1 MDQRPVV
8 SDLDF
13 QSIKD
18 DLVNY
23 FKERPEFADYEFTGS
38 SLNLLMDILAYNTHY
53 NALTANF
60 QLNES
65 FLDTSLIRSNV
76 VSLAKTLNYMPRSAR
91 SSRTRIKLNVPRLGS
106 EGFYVIPAGSF
117 FSSSSGST
125 KFNFYTIQ
133 DYTVSFTSGQSNNT
147 IDVDVY
153 EGKLFTQRFVF
164 NNSLEEFPA
173 FDLNLSNIDTTTL
186 NVSVDGLKYT
196 QITPETEGLTA
207 VNNNSRVYFV
217 EETKDSSHRILLGN
231 GVLGNKPSIGSII
244 LATFVQSSG
253 TLANGARTFSVNIP
267 GRTDITIS
275 GTPSSS
281 QGGQSPES
289 IQSIKDNAPHWFQSQ
304 FRAVTENDYKT
315 FLINK
320 FADIQSI
327 NVYGGEKINQ
337 PGKVFIAI
345 KPKSGDKL
353 TNATKDLLLS
363 EVLNKSSVVTIRPSF
378 VDPEIINLVLKSV
391 VIYDETKLVTNRNVI
406 KSKVISLIKNLNNAY
421 IGDFLA
427 NFTES
432 NFSKQIED
440 LDTSILSSNTRVSL
454 KITTTALNGTLD
466 KYKLNFANKLYHPTV
481 GFNAANGGVVTSNLF
496 FRTGR
501 DVRSGFDDDG
511 FGNIRLFDFIDDE
524 KITVEPY
531 SGTVD
536 YEKGIVELQ
545 DFNPVD
551 GIISFTAV
559 PDSFDVQATENI
571 ILQTDTEGSFVDVL
585 EKNETDVIKNLN
597 LSRSI

>member
-23 FKERPEFADYEFTGS
+23 FKERPEFADYEFSGS

-53 NALTANF
+53 NSLTANF

-65 FLDTSLIRSNV
+65 FIDTSLIRSNV
-76 VSLAKTLNYMPRSAR
+76 VSLAKSLNYIPRSAR
-91 SSRTRIKLNVPRLGS
+91 SSRTKITLNVPRLGS
-106 EGFYVIPAGSF
+106 EGFYIIPAGSF
-117 FSSSSGST
+117 FSASSGNV

-133 DYTVSFTSGQSNNT
+133 DYTVGFTSGQASNT

-164 NNSLEEFPA
+164 NNALEEFPA
-173 FDLNLSNIDTTTL
+173 FDLNLPNIDTTTI
-186 NVSVDGLKYT
+186 NVSVNGIKYT
-196 QITPETEGLTA
+196 QVTPEIEGMTS
-207 VNNNSRVYFV
+207 VDNNSRIFFV
-217 EETKDSSHRILLGN
+217 EESKDSTHRIIFGN
-231 GVLGNKPSIGSII
+231 NVLGNKPQIGSVI

-267 GRTDITIS
+267 GRTDITIAN
-275 GTPSSS
+275 TPSVS
-281 QGGQSPES
+281 QGGQPPES

-320 FADIQSI
+320 FADIKSI
-327 NVYGGEKINQ
+327 NVYGGEKVNQ

-353 TNATKDLLLS
+353 TTATKDTLLS
-363 EVLNKSSVVTIRPSF
+363 EVLNKNSVVTIRPQF
-378 VDPEIINLVLKSV
+378 VDPEIIYLVLKSV
-391 VIYDETKLVTNRNVI
+391 VIFDEAKILTNRNVL
-406 KSKVISLIKNLNNAY
+406 KSKIISLIDNLNNAY

-427 NFTES
+427 NYSES
-432 NFSKQIED
+432 FLSKQIEE
-440 LDTSILSSNTRVSL
+440 LDSSVISSNTRVSL
-454 KITTTALNGTLD
+454 KIKTSALNGTLD
-466 KYKLNFANKLYHPTV
+466 KYTLNFANKLYHPTD
-481 GFNAANGGVVTSNLF
+481 GFNAVNGGVVTSNLF
-496 FRTGR
+496 FREGR

-531 SGTVD
+531 SGTID
-536 YEKGIVELQ
+536 YENGVVQLQ
-545 DFNPVD
+545 DFNPQD
-551 GIISFTAV
+551 GEIIFTAI
-559 PDSFDVQATENI
+559 PDSFDIQATENI
-571 ILQTDTEGSFVDVL
+571 VLQTDTEGSSVDVL
-585 EKNETDVIKNLN
+585 EKNETSVIKNLN